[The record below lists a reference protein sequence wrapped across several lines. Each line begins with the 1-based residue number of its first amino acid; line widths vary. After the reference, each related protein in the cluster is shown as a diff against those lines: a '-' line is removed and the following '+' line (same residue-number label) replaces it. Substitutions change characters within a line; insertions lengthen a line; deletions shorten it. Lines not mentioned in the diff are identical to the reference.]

1 MEFVVF
7 LAAYVLRRKLDQADL
22 FATDSLWRK
31 SFSHAHSVTPGREAS
46 LFRGLLLIAVP
57 TILIG
62 IFEIVLHHAGWS
74 LAIHPL
80 ALVLLL
86 ALMGAPGLGGMLDKY
101 IASWR
106 KGDMQAAWRQVCDFL
121 PPAERGAASSPEHMH
136 RALSKTLI
144 RILFERYFVIAF
156 WYVVA
161 GLAGAFLARA
171 LIALRDHWP
180 HAAARA
186 GFGRLAN
193 GLNYL
198 PSRLLGL
205 TFGIAGDLAGWL
217 KEGKSSVL
225 SFNAEADRVLMTA
238 ANSALTGYELEPE
251 RFSKLHA
258 GDWPDFGDRSLAAVR
273 GLMNRSMLVWVCALA
288 LMVIAGIV

>member
-1 MEFVVF
+1 MEFLVF
-7 LAAYVLRRKLDQADL
+7 LAVYVLRRKLDQADL

-31 SFSHAHSVTPGREAS
+31 SFSHAHSVAPGREAS
-46 LFRGLLLIAVP
+46 LLRGLLIVAVP
-57 TILIG
+57 TLLLGVCEIL
-62 IFEIVLHHAGWS
+62 LRNAGWP

-80 ALVLLL
+80 AFLLLL
-86 ALMGAPGLGGMLDKY
+86 ALMGTPGLGGILDSY
-101 IASWR
+101 TASWR
-106 KGDMQAAWRQVCDFL
+106 KGDMKAAWRQVCDFL
-121 PPAERGAASSPEHMH
+121 PAAERGAASSPEQMH

-144 RILFERYFVIAF
+144 GIVFERYFVIAF
-156 WYVVA
+156 WYVIG
-161 GLAGAFLARA
+161 GLAGAFAARA
-171 LIALRDHWP
+171 VIALRDHWP

-186 GFGRLAN
+186 GFGHLAN

-217 KEGKSSVL
+217 KSGKSAVL
-225 SFNAEADRVLMTA
+225 SFKAETDQVLMAA

-251 RFSKLHA
+251 RFSTLHA
-258 GDWPDFGDRSLAAVR
+258 RDWPDFGDRSLAAIR
-273 GLMNRSMLVWVCALA
+273 GLMNRSMLVWICALA